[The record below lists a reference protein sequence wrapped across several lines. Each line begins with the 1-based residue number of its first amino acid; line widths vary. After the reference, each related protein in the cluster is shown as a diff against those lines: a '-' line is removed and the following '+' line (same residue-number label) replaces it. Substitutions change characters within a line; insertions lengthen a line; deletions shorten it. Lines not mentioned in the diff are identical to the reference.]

1 MSTRSKR
8 KKNSLKTRRFA
19 ARLAAAQAI
28 YQHFAVATPQ
38 ARLLHEFH
46 DHRLGSAI
54 EGVTYPPADTALFDD
69 IVAGVLARRA
79 ELDGL
84 IGRFLADGWS
94 IARLDKLMHAILSA
108 GAYEL
113 VARADI
119 QRVTIVTE
127 YVGVAGAFYG
137 QQETGF
143 VNALLDRMGKQVR
156 QGPEPQDV
164 EDEDEDLDAAT
175 ETGA

>member
-1 MSTRSKR
+1 MSSRSRR
-8 KKNSLKTRRFA
+8 KKSSAKTRRFA

-46 DHRLGSAI
+46 DHRLGGAI

-79 ELDGL
+79 ELDEL
-84 IGRFLADGWS
+84 IGRFLAEGWS
-94 IARLDKLMHAILSA
+94 VGRLDKLMHAILSA

-113 VARADI
+113 VARADVP
-119 QRVTIVTE
+119 RVTVVTE
-127 YVGVAGAFYG
+127 YVHVAGAFYG

-143 VNALLDRMGKQVR
+143 VNALLDRMSRQVR
-156 QGPEPQDV
+156 QGPESGTAEE
-164 EDEDEDLDAAT
+164 EDDELDAAT
-175 ETGA
+175 ETEA